1 MYTLRQQWTCGFYL
15 ISWTRLIVKYECF
28 VPNSDSGAVR
38 MINGDLDNVCSR
50 PKRKWTRWI
59 WKQLNFKFCLFSPNW
74 VTLIRINAGI
84 FFSCNICWIFEISN
98 VKSNPPNYAFDYFI
112 MRSSTKCQCNWH
124 LIIHKGAHTSQA
136 FCVDFFQT
144 LKYSYSI

>member
-1 MYTLRQQWTCGFYL
+1 M
-15 ISWTRLIVKYECF
+15 KYECF

-59 WKQLNFKFCLFSPNW
+59 LKQINFKLCPFFTQLAHTDPHKCWYLFK
-74 VTLIRINAGI
+74 R
-84 FFSCNICWIFEISN
+84 NICWIFEISN
-98 VKSNPPNYAFDYFI
+98 MKSNPPNYAFDYFI